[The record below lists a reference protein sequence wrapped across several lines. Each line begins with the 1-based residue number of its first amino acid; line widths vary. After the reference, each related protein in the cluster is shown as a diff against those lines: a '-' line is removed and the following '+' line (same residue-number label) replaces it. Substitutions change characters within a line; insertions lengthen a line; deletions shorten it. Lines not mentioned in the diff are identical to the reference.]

1 MIVYH
6 IFLPQ
11 PKISLASFFC
21 LLLTSFYKFT
31 IKDEKYKLRKWKKAT
46 EHHSIFK
53 GHKNN

>member
-46 EHHSIFK
+46 EHHSISK